1 MFLTG
6 HRIFRDSRY
15 MEQKKAIIAGATG
28 LVGSHLLD
36 LLLNSDSYE
45 KVYVL
50 NRRKIDLEHPKAEEL
65 VIDFDSLPYAKL
77 LPEADDVYCC
87 LGTTMKKAGS
97 KDAFRKVDQTY
108 PFEIA
113 KQALDKGAS
122 QYFLV
127 SAMGA
132 DDSSFF
138 FYNRVKGEAEQS
150 ISKLS
155 AYRNVS
161 IYRPSLILG
170 EREEERAGERIAT
183 KLMRFLKPLM
193 IGPLRKYRPIQA
205 RTIAN
210 SMYNT
215 ARQQQRGVQIYESE
229 QIKSLAGELTVSQS

>member
-1 MFLTG
+1 M
-6 HRIFRDSRY
+6 D
-15 MEQKKAIIAGATG
+15 QKTAIIAGATG
-28 LVGSHLLD
+28 LVGSHLLN
-36 LLLNSDSYE
+36 LLLNSDYYE

-50 NRRKIDLEHPKAEEL
+50 SRRKMDLEHPKAEEL
-65 VIDFDSLPYAKL
+65 VIDFDSLPYAQV
-77 LPEADDVYCC
+77 LPKADDVYCC

-108 PFEIA
+108 PYEIA
-113 KQALDKGAS
+113 RQALDKGAS
-122 QYFLV
+122 EYFLV

-132 DDSSFF
+132 NDSSYI

-155 AYRNVS
+155 AYKKVA

-170 EREEERAGERIAT
+170 DRKEERTGEKIAM

-193 IGPLRKYRPIQA
+193 IGPLRKYRPIHA

-210 SMYNT
+210 GMFNT
-215 ARQQQRGVQIYESE
+215 ARQQQLRGVQIYESE
-229 QIKSLAGELTVSQS
+229 QIKSLAGEMAVSQN